1 MPQEQNTHRSPTDQL
16 ADRLQ
21 RRLLEEGLLNEEQMS
36 RLLPKIKNGRAKPE
50 DWKLAIDLSANPKK
64 K

>member
-1 MPQEQNTHRSPTDQL
+1 MSEDRNTRKNPTDRL
-16 ADRLQ
+16 AERLQ
-21 RRLLEEGLLNEEQMS
+21 RRLLEEGLLNEEQMG